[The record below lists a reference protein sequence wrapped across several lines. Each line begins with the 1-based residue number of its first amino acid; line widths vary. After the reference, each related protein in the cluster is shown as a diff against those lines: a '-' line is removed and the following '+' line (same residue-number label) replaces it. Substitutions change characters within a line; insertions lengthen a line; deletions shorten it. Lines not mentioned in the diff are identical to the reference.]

1 MYLKKLKIG
10 NVTLNNNILL
20 APMAGITDLP
30 FRLISEEFNPGL
42 VVTEM
47 VSSKAIFYNDEKT
60 KKLLNTKNEKRPISV
75 QIFGSDEESISC
87 SVKYISNLENI
98 DIIDINMGC
107 PAPKVTKNGDGSSLL
122 LDLKKAEKVIETA
135 VKSSLK
141 PVTLKMRLGWD
152 KTNIVAKDLAKIAE
166 KNGISALV
174 VHGRTRS
181 EFYSGTAN
189 LEEIRKVKE
198 AVGIPVIG
206 NGDIV
211 DEETARLMFEKT
223 GCDGIMIGRGA
234 IGNPWIFERIKYYLE
249 TGLKMQEISVEEK
262 FNLIKKHFNLELEE
276 KGEYTGIRE
285 FRKHIAYYTKGMP
298 NSSDFR
304 NKYNL
309 LDNKDEIISFLD
321 KYYKEIEGGANV

>member
-10 NVTLNNNILL
+10 NVILNNNILL

-30 FRLISEEFNPGL
+30 FRIIVEEFNPGL

-60 KKLLNTKNEKRPISV
+60 KKLLNTRNEKRPISA
-75 QIFGSDEESISC
+75 QIFGSDEESIS
-87 SVKYISNLENI
+87 SGVKYISNLQNI

-122 LDLKKAEKVIETA
+122 LDLKKAEKIMETA
-135 VKSSLK
+135 VKNSSK
-141 PVTLKMRLGWD
+141 PVTLKIRLGWD
-152 KTNIVAKDLAKIAE
+152 KTNIIAKELAEIAE
-166 KNGISALV
+166 NKGISAIA

-198 AVGIPVIG
+198 AVKIPVIG

-211 DEETARLMFEKT
+211 DEESAKLMFEKT

-234 IGNPWIFERIKYYLE
+234 IGNPWIFERIKDYLE
-249 TGLKMQEISVEEK
+249 TGTKMQEISLEEK
-262 FNLIKKHFNLELEE
+262 FNVIKRHFNLELEE

-285 FRKHIAYYTKGMP
+285 FRKHISYYTKGMP

-309 LDNKDEIISFLD
+309 LENKEEIFRFINQ
-321 KYYKEIEGGANV
+321 YYQEIKGGLNV